1 MVWQALKQQCAVEV
15 ESVKQEVQHKQR
27 QAARLLK
34 AKAEEEAIKV
44 SPVTHILAWSWQHK
58 LDITFSLAWSA
69 SVICFAHLLRPV
81 STMSQDKMPAV
92 IECTLLCMLIWPAV
106 QSHSAPVSHWCVAPG
121 CCLRRLLS

>member
-44 SPVTHILAWSWQHK
+44 SPVTH
-58 LDITFSLAWSA
+58 
-69 SVICFAHLLRPV
+69 
-81 STMSQDKMPAV
+81 
-92 IECTLLCMLIWPAV
+92 MLSP
-106 QSHSAPVSHWCVAPG
+106 PPAPG
-121 CCLRRLLS
+121 QQSESGQDASSH